1 MSLGFGRHYLAIPG
15 PSVMP
20 DRVLQAMHQAAPN
33 IYEGALH
40 EMVDGIIPDLKKV
53 AKTSGEVAIY
63 IANGHGTWEAA
74 LTNTLSR
81 GDRVLALATGRF
93 VVFWAIMAE
102 RLGIEVDLIDF
113 GKSSSIDLNQVE
125 DKLNADHE
133 KSYQAVLVVQTDTAS
148 SVRNDIEALSECIR
162 STGHPALLMV
172 DCMASLAC
180 DRFEMD
186 AWGVDLMVAGSQ
198 KGLMTPPGLGFMY
211 FNHRVIEA
219 RKRADLVTPYWDF
232 LPRINPEVFYEYFY
246 GTAPTHHLFGLREAL
261 NMIFEEGLDQ
271 IWARHAKLSQAIW
284 SAFESWGEGSSIRLN
299 IKEPQQRSHS
309 VTSASMDPPHA
320 TELRRWTEHKAGVTL
335 GIGLGMADPSDP
347 AYHGFFRVAHM
358 GHVNAHM
365 TLGMLSVI
373 DAGLKALNIPH
384 GDGALGSRQSDC
396 KLSLSFVKTC

>member
-125 DKLNADHE
+125 DKLKADHE

-384 GDGALGSRQSDC
+384 GDGALEAASRIVS
-396 KLSLSFVKTC
+396 SA

>member
-1 MSLGFGRHYLAIPG
+1 
-15 PSVMP
+15 MP

-102 RLGIEVDLIDF
+102 RLGIAVDLIDF
-113 GKSSSIDLNQVE
+113 GKSSSIELNQVE
-125 DKLNADHE
+125 EKLNADHE

-180 DRFEMD
+180 DRFDMD
-186 AWGVDLMVAGSQ
+186 SWGVDLMVAGSQ

-211 FNHRVIEA
+211 FNQRVIEA
-219 RKRADLVTPYWDF
+219 RKSADLVTPYWDF

-261 NMIFEEGLDQ
+261 DMIFEEGLDQ

-309 VTSASMDPPHA
+309 VTSASMDSPHA

-384 GDGALGSRQSDC
+384 GDGALEAASRIVS
-396 KLSLSFVKTC
+396 SA

>member
-1 MSLGFGRHYLAIPG
+1 
-15 PSVMP
+15 MP

-53 AKTSGEVAIY
+53 AKTLGEVAIY

-125 DKLNADHE
+125 EKLNADQE

-180 DRFEMD
+180 DRFDMD
-186 AWGVDLMVAGSQ
+186 SWGVDLMVAGSQ

-219 RKRADLVTPYWDF
+219 RKSADLVTPYWDF

-384 GDGALGSRQSDC
+384 GDGALEAASRIVS
-396 KLSLSFVKTC
+396 SA

>member
-125 DKLNADHE
+125 EKLNADQE

-186 AWGVDLMVAGSQ
+186 SWGVDLMVAGSQ

-211 FNHRVIEA
+211 FNQRVIEA

-309 VTSASMDPPHA
+309 VTSASMDSPHA

-384 GDGALGSRQSDC
+384 GDGALEAASRIVS
-396 KLSLSFVKTC
+396 SA

>member
-1 MSLGFGRHYLAIPG
+1 
-15 PSVMP
+15 MP

-40 EMVDGIIPDLKKV
+40 EMVDDIIPDLKKV
-53 AKTSGEVAIY
+53 AITSGEVAIY

-172 DCMASLAC
+172 DCMASLGC

-284 SAFESWGEGSSIRLN
+284 SAFESWGEESSIRLN

-384 GDGALGSRQSDC
+384 GGGALEAASRIFS
-396 KLSLSFVKTC
+396 SA